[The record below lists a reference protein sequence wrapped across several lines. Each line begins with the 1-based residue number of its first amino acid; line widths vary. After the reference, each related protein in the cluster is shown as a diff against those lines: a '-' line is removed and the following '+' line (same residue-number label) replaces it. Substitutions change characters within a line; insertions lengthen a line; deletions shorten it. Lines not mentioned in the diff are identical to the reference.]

1 MSNCW
6 IVYLIPF
13 APEDRNKPIVAE
25 FQKGCIKDGIF
36 GMGWSIGDTNDFD
49 DIDKITYDDYN
60 IKWKEYLND
69 NNAEVNKTAFNNYIK
84 IEKGDIVI
92 IRNKDSHYYIGKV
105 SQTAKYHSYIEMKK
119 TDYYNDYF
127 NNDYFNLEENNVEKS
142 PLSFYCRVEKW
153 IDIEEE
159 YGAVPSII
167 VGRFSQRMHQTIT
180 RVADEMLKNIMEN
193 LISSDKV
200 KIAINIDNFTD
211 VLYADE
217 LEDLVGFYMEA
228 NNTNYHFLPSS
239 CKNSTQKYEFIMIN
253 DDCKQITCQAK
264 NKKIINLD
272 DYMDDKNIYEKIY
285 IFSAEGVSG
294 KASKNIE
301 VISREALYKFLKDY
315 PSCSFFRKRLEKWY
329 TFE

>member
-1 MSNCW
+1 
-6 IVYLIPF
+6 
-13 APEDRNKPIVAE
+13 
-25 FQKGCIKDGIF
+25 
-36 GMGWSIGDTNDFD
+36 
-49 DIDKITYDDYN
+49 
-60 IKWKEYLND
+60 
-69 NNAEVNKTAFNNYIK
+69 
-84 IEKGDIVI
+84 
-92 IRNKDSHYYIGKV
+92 
-105 SQTAKYHSYIEMKK
+105 MKK
-119 TDYYNDYF
+119 TEYY
-127 NNDYFNLEENNVEKS
+127 NDYFNLEEKNGENS

-167 VGRFSQRMHQTIT
+167 VGRFSKRNQQSIT

-253 DDCKQITCQAK
+253 DDCKQIRKEFAR
-264 NKKIINLD
+264 NNLTVLET
-272 DYMDDKNIYEKIY
+272 MNLNPLNALPGN
-285 IFSAEGVSG
+285 SSLSGVVSPHLNPF
-294 KASKNIE
+294 KASN
-301 VISREALYKFLKDY
+301 VFASPSYISVY
-315 PSCSFFRKRLEKWY
+315 LELV
-329 TFE
+329 FV